1 MPSGWAV
8 AADSWGRRSRGAAV
22 RLGGLGEVDYD
33 LYISMT
39 EYSYATVLRYCM
51 VWSVA

>member
-8 AADSWGRRSRGAAV
+8 AADSWGRRSRGASV
-22 RLGGLGEVDYD
+22 RLGGLGEVEND
-33 LYISMT
+33 LYMT
-39 EYSYATVLRYCM
+39 EYSFGALLRYCM